1 MHWYVLQSKPKN
13 EKLLCEQLRIR
24 QIDVYCPRIKVRP
37 VNPRSRK
44 MIPYFPGYIFIRANL
59 DVIGTSVLKWL
70 PGAIGLVDFGSEIAY
85 VSDELLSAIRCQ
97 IDQANAVEG
106 ERVKDLK
113 SADPAT
119 IQAGLFADYHA
130 IFDPQLPGN
139 ERVSVLL
146 KMLKDSQ

>member
-1 MHWYVLQSKPKN
+1 MHWYVLQTKPKN

-37 VNPRSRK
+37 VNPRARK
-44 MIPYFPGYIFIRANL
+44 MVPYFPGYLFIRANL

-97 IDQANAVEG
+97 IDQVNAIEG
-106 ERVKDLK
+106 EPIKDLK
-113 SADPAT
+113 PGDVAT
-119 IQAGLFADYHA
+119 VQAKLFTDYHA

-139 ERVSVLL
+139 ERAGVLL
-146 KMLKDSQ
+146 KMLRDRQ